1 MQLNHA
7 VGTLTRIGD
16 ASAFVNDF
24 VQYQGQNLPGTKW
37 ALWPNVGPLMHLQNL
52 IMDQHGAALAKA
64 QRIRENADLTTVAKA
79 RQSLDAYTLFADAA
93 KAALPSIAETATNL
107 HTFAS
112 TQLLPVQ
119 PLSSTDAAGAAMDAE
134 CRAYVYDL
142 NSKDRSDL
150 MAEMRQGREQR
161 ITAAILRGPA
171 RLSGFSNQQ
180 LIQLSAAGIAVHHAD
195 AVLTLGRL
203 AGGMRDLL
211 HMVQTLGNDVIRPGV
226 ELDSKTAEIGSLTKV
241 SQGLV
246 DLIEWL
252 KPIPLELPSN
262 TPLPPETA
270 ERMKQQ
276 TSVEAV

>member
-1 MQLNHA
+1 MQ
-7 VGTLTRIGD
+7 R
-16 ASAFVNDF
+16 
-24 VQYQGQNLPGTKW
+24 Q
-37 ALWPNVGPLMHLQNL
+37 
-52 IMDQHGAALAKA
+52 QHCEPSQLATGVVV
-64 QRIRENADLTTVAKA
+64 DSVKA
-79 RQSLDAYTLFADAA
+79 RQSLDAYTLFTDAA
-93 KAALPSIAETATNL
+93 KAALPSIAET
-107 HTFAS
+107 
-112 TQLLPVQ
+112 
-119 PLSSTDAAGAAMDAE
+119 AGAAMDAE

-171 RLSGFSNQQ
+171 RLSGFSNEQ
-180 LIQLSAAGIAVHHAD
+180 LIQLGAAGIAVHHTD

-211 HMVQTLGNDVIRPGV
+211 HMVQPLGNDVIRAGV

-241 SQGLV
+241 SQGLM

-262 TPLPPETA
+262 TPLTPEMA
-270 ERMKQQ
+270 ERIKQQ
-276 TSVEAV
+276 PSAEAA

>member
-7 VGTLTRIGD
+7 VGTLTRIGG

-37 ALWPNVGPLMHLQNL
+37 ALWPNVGPLMRLQNL
-52 IMDQHGAALAKA
+52 IMDQHQTALAKA
-64 QRIRENADLTTVAKA
+64 QRIRENADLTTAAKA

-119 PLSSTDAAGAAMDAE
+119 PLASTDSASAAMDAE

-142 NSKDRSDL
+142 TSKDRAEL
-150 MAEMRQGREQR
+150 MGEIRLGREKR

-171 RLSGFSNQQ
+171 RLSGFSNAQ
-180 LIQLSAAGIAVHHAD
+180 LVQLGAAGIAVNYAE
-195 AVLTLGRL
+195 AVMTLGRL

-211 HMVQTLGNDVIRPGV
+211 HMVQTLGHDVIRAGV
-226 ELDSKTAEIGSLTKV
+226 QLDSKTSEISSLTNV
-241 SQGLV
+241 SQGLL

-262 TPLPPETA
+262 TPLPPEMA
-270 ERMKQQ
+270 EQMKQQ
-276 TSVEAV
+276 TSVEAA